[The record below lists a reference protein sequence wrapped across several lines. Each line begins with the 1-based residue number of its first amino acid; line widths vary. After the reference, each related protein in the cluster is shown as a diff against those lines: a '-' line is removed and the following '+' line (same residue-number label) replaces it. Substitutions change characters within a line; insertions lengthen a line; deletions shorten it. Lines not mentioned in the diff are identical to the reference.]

1 VPRVHCKTDPQVH
14 VVTRSIKPAAC
25 RATSRRN
32 APIDGPPR
40 TVSGTIVGG
49 RLVESGG
56 QHLGAQLLKPLPSGS
71 IRLRRRVA
79 HVEPSSITDRVHG
92 RGPPAAS
99 ACRRCRRLSAV
110 SPSPPLCAVISRA
123 AGVEARDQ
131 PDPASPL
138 VRQALALQR
147 FACVSNAMN
156 SCERPLACGQA
167 SDGSISVDRPAAAIC
182 APSAKPPPRRAEVER
197 GLRRNEPTRDRSL
210 LHGKHRS
217 RRRCSVVAWR
227 SDGKTS
233 HRGADSPHLRWLECS
248 RSTHDRPTG

>member
-1 VPRVHCKTDPQVH
+1 M
-14 VVTRSIKPAAC
+14 
-25 RATSRRN
+25 
-32 APIDGPPR
+32 DGAR
-40 TVSGTIVGG
+40 
-49 RLVESGG
+49 
-56 QHLGAQLLKPLPSGS
+56 
-71 IRLRRRVA
+71 
-79 HVEPSSITDRVHG
+79 
-92 RGPPAAS
+92 PAAS